1 MKPNEI
7 IDIAT
12 KGESK
17 VVFQITGEDL
27 MNLLRYI
34 AKDSNKGENILHTAE
49 REHMYAVLCTTV
61 RELYDAGKISVRTL
75 RGLIDHNIT
84 TLGAL
89 CQTTPKELTKF
100 RNFGHISCE
109 EAKDLLHENGLD
121 FGMDVKQYGYPKIE
135 WQPRRHQYEFVRL

>member
-49 REHMYAVLCTTV
+49 RAHVRRFMY
-61 RELYDAGKISVRTL
+61 D
-75 RGLIDHNIT
+75 
-84 TLGAL
+84 GA
-89 CQTTPKELTKF
+89 
-100 RNFGHISCE
+100 RI
-109 EAKDLLHENGLD
+109 
-121 FGMDVKQYGYPKIE
+121 IRR
-135 WQPRRHQYEFVRL
+135 WQD

>member
-75 RGLIDHNIT
+75 RGLIEHNIT

-109 EAKDLLHENGLD
+109 EAKDLLRDNGLE
-121 FGMDVKQYGYPKIE
+121 FGMDVTPYGYPKIE
-135 WQPRRHQYEFVRL
+135 WQPRRQQYEFVRL

>member
-121 FGMDVKQYGYPKIE
+121 FGMDVKQYGYPKNRMATE
-135 WQPRRHQYEFVRL
+135 TASV

>member
-100 RNFGHISCE
+100 AISVISP
-109 EAKDLLHENGLD
+109 A
-121 FGMDVKQYGYPKIE
+121 
-135 WQPRRHQYEFVRL
+135 RRRKTCYKRTDSSLAWT